1 MGFSKIPR
9 KNLIELGFISLIALF
24 APVFFASEARAEI
37 VVEKSTNFGIIKGVV
52 RDEKGNPIADAV
64 VAIYRAGAAKIL
76 KEVRSARDGSFLAK
90 VLPGTYKVL
99 AVADGFN
106 PSTVSDV
113 QVDRSAELNYGFK
126 LERAGSGNTLPEK
139 RVDRNSTKW
148 RVRAAQSRRSIYQA
162 NEGEIP
168 VAEKTD
174 AGQTIAQVET
184 EETISAPNRDE
195 TLNRRGQTVIETYF
209 AGTVEGDYQGFNFAT
224 LQPLGENTEII
235 ISGQTGTKSFASSRF
250 ETALKTRL
258 NDDHQIRLKVSGAK
272 LGAIKG
278 GENHLGQIS
287 FQALDEWKVRE
298 GVVLVFGLDYSRFVG
313 AGNDSSLA
321 PRFGLQFD
329 LGSKTR
335 FQAAYT
341 TQNEERTWARAIELE
356 DSAVFFR
363 DQLASQPVA
372 FEDDKPL
379 MNKSR
384 RLEFGIER
392 VLDNN
397 SNLMA
402 TAFFD
407 TVSGRGVGLVGLP
420 LDALSEENFAPFTV
434 EQQGGAQ
441 GVRVVYTRRF
451 GSIFSASA
459 GYAFGRGQ
467 RLSADAISNPAD
479 IFENSYFQTFV
490 GEINTDLRTGTQIKT
505 IFRFSPEA
513 TIFAI
518 DPFQGRMAIYDPS
531 LSILITQPLPNLGLP
546 IRAEARFDARNILDT
561 QTIAIGEQGSLL
573 LNSQRRSMR
582 GGISVR
588 F

>member
-1 MGFSKIPR
+1 MIFSKLPR
-9 KNLIELGFISLIALF
+9 KNLIELGFISFIALF
-24 APVFFASEARAEI
+24 ASAFSASAAEAKI
-37 VVEKSTNFGIIKGVV
+37 VVEKSANFGVIKGVV
-52 RDEKGNPIADAV
+52 RDEQGNPIADAV
-64 VAIYRAGAAKIL
+64 VAIYRAGVAKIL

-99 AVADGFN
+99 AVADGYN
-106 PSTVSDV
+106 PTTISDV

-139 RVDRNSTKW
+139 RVDRNSTTW
-148 RVRAAQSRRSIYQA
+148 RIRAAQSRRSIYQA

-168 VAEKTD
+168 VDEKTD
-174 AGQTIAQVET
+174 AGQTVAKT
-184 EETISAPNRDE
+184 DAEETVSVPEREE
-195 TLNRRGQTVIETYF
+195 TDNRRSQTVVETYF
-209 AGTVEGDYQGFNFAT
+209 AGTSKGDYQGFNFAT

-235 ISGQTGTKSFASSRF
+235 ISAQTGTKSFAPNRF

-258 NDDHQIRLKVSGAK
+258 NEDHQIRLKVSGAK
-272 LGAIKG
+272 LGQ
-278 GENHLGQIS
+278 LS
-287 FQALDEWKVRE
+287 FQALDEWKVR
-298 GVVLVFGLDYSRFVG
+298 GGIVLVFGFDYSRFIGV
-313 AGNDSSLA
+313 GNDSSFS

-329 LGSKTR
+329 AGSKTR
-335 FQAAYT
+335 FHTAYT
-341 TQNEERTWARAIELE
+341 AQNEERSWERAIELE

-363 DQLASQPVA
+363 DQPDAPAIA
-372 FEDDKPL
+372 FEDDQPL

-384 RLEFGIER
+384 RFEFGVER

-397 SNLMA
+397 SNLEA

-407 TVSGRGVGLVGLP
+407 TVTGRGVGLMALP
-420 LDALSEENFAPFTV
+420 LDALSGENFAPFTV
-434 EQQGGAQ
+434 EQQGRAQ
-441 GVRVVYTRRF
+441 GVRIVYTRRF

-467 RLSADAISNPAD
+467 RLSPEALSNPAD
-479 IFENSYFQTFV
+479 IFENAYFQTFV
-490 GEINTDLRTGTQIKT
+490 GQLNTDLRTGTQIKT

-518 DPFQGRMAIYDPS
+518 DPFQGRLAIYDPS
-531 LSILITQPLPNLGLP
+531 LSILVTQPLPNLGLP
-546 IRAEARFDARNILDT
+546 IRAEAIIDARNILDT
-561 QTIAIGEQGSLL
+561 QTSVNSEQGSLL
-573 LNSQRRSMR
+573 LNGQRRSLR